1 MHDILLQAMGLSVS
15 SGYAV
20 SPQHAGVYPVH
31 DALYNAWQL
40 VWDITV
46 TSTEEYPHFRPASS
60 RRGFIHKNISV
71 SIGSLL
77 LVEGFRAPRINSFNR
92 SQSA

>member
-1 MHDILLQAMGLSVS
+1 MFRKTSMKPYSSHASHEIALKLIFQGMGLHVN

-31 DALYNAWQL
+31 EALYNSWKL
-40 VWDITV
+40 IWNITV

-60 RRGFIHKNISV
+60 RRGFVHRNISV
-71 SIGSLL
+71 IS
-77 LVEGFRAPRINSFNR
+77 
-92 SQSA
+92 